1 MTRANSSTVNCTET
15 CVGDPPAWLVLFSVV
30 KLLAAG
36 VVFVVGGVVGLA
48 VCAAIAIAYVV
59 LAIIF
64 VTLVS
69 VAFTP
74 ACGFVALL
82 LAIWFPISLFTAD

>member
-1 MTRANSSTVNCTET
+1 MHNANSAAVASKPREEA
-15 CVGDPPAWLVLFSVV
+15 PPLVVSLL
-30 KLLAAG
+30 KLLFIGLSSAIGLA
-36 VVFVVGGVVGLA
+36 VGLV
-48 VCAAIAIAYVV
+48 VCAAIAIAYLC
-59 LAIIF
+59 LAAIF

-82 LAIWFPISLFTAD
+82 LAIWFPISLFTAA